1 MDLETLAQLSQIAGG
16 LTLVGGA
23 IFGSMQ
29 LLEIRRQRSG
39 QVAADVMRTFMIPE
53 LTDAIALLRKLPD
66 GVSAEELRRHGP
78 EAEKAAILV
87 CMMFETLGLL
97 VYQRIAPLSLV
108 LELAG
113 GITCVMWRKLGPW
126 MEQIR
131 IEQSQPS
138 WAEWFQWLA
147 AQCERH
153 KRWNEPAHVRY
164 VHWEP

>member
-1 MDLETLAQLSQIAGG
+1 MDLEFFANVAQIAGT
-16 LTLVGGA
+16 LTIVGGA

-29 LLEIRRQRSG
+29 LLEIRRQRSA

-66 GVSAEELRRHGP
+66 GVSAEELRREGP
-78 EAEKAAILV
+78 HAEKAAILV
-87 CMMFETLGLL
+87 CMTFETLGLM
-97 VYQRIAPLSLV
+97 VFQRIAPLNLV
-108 LELAG
+108 LDLAG

-147 AQCERH
+147 IQCERT
-153 KRWNEPAHVRY
+153 KSGQVPAHIRHVN
-164 VHWEP
+164 WIP